1 MGQTSKQKRVIQEN
15 DISEVP
21 VDTKRANDGSSL
33 IIIIS
38 LALCTLFF
46 MWDII
51 FSTNMIPSHPSDLI
65 EVSVLHR
72 ISSIVTYHQ
81 FPLWNDMWIS
91 GFPEYASPISELYD
105 PLLMIPYLFLGLID
119 GVKFII
125 VTHVFFAGIAFWLF
139 STTITQNRSV
149 QLYGSLLFMLS
160 GSMTAR
166 LYPGHTEL
174 MTTQMFIPL
183 TMYFI
188 SKSLNERDVKY
199 IIFSAVS
206 MAMFIFGG
214 AAYLFIFFLML
225 FFVYSLMNV
234 VGLDKQG
241 NNKINIKR
249 SNLKILALIFV
260 LCLMFISIK
269 TIPILN
275 LTDNIVRNDPI
286 EPFKGSI
293 LFKDSVAY
301 FVNGGADSSFSNY
314 ESYAYIG
321 FLPAIFAF
329 LSVFNRSK
337 EKKYMYPSFVV
348 FLLWAGGN
356 LTLFGWIHLLPFLNN
371 FRVPGRAF
379 IFASFILISLS
390 VYGLI
395 WFLNSFEKDKKLV
408 MPVLYTIALVV
419 FFETQEIF
427 INLFRNLQPE
437 ILEILGVA
445 LITSVGCYLLLK
457 KSEWKKETRKIA
469 FVIILFSVLAVSA
482 ANIQFVNP
490 VENKLND
497 PTAQK
502 LMAAIKDHDNGEH
515 EQIWITTT
523 GWPYYHTE
531 IAYNSMI
538 NGIHIQRAY
547 YAYYLKNSPFD
558 LVINNTRY
566 YASNY
571 VVDTQYLD
579 SGETSDIPA
588 TFKVD
593 GVSVYKFENSLS
605 NAFAIRNQN
614 VIPLEIK
621 YYSPNKVVVSGSNVQ
636 LGDVVMLKTTYY
648 DGWKFNGQ
656 DAENIGNMVGGQ
668 INAPLEDV
676 TFTFSPFDFKLGA
689 SISLLTIIIFILMIL
704 KRDSINVYI
713 RKS

>member
-1 MGQTSKQKRVIQEN
+1 MGQTMKQKKVVEKN
-15 DISEVP
+15 DTSQTPIKKEG
-21 VDTKRANDGSSL
+21 ANVSSS
-33 IIIIS
+33 IIIVT
-38 LALCTLFF
+38 LLFCTLFF
-46 MWDII
+46 LWDII
-51 FSTNMIPSHPSDLI
+51 FSADMLPSHPSDLI
-65 EVSVLHR
+65 ELSVLHR
-72 ISSIVTYHQ
+72 IDSLVTYHQ

-91 GFPEYASPISELYD
+91 GFPEYASPISELYN
-105 PLLMIPYLFLGLID
+105 PLLMIPYILLGLID
-119 GVKFII
+119 GVKFIT
-125 VTHVFFAGIAFWLF
+125 VSHVFLAGIAFWLF
-139 STTITQNRSV
+139 STTITPNKSV

-160 GSMTAR
+160 GSITAR

-183 TMYFI
+183 TMFFI
-188 SKSLNERDVKY
+188 TKSLHEKDVKY
-199 IIFSAVS
+199 IILSAIS

-214 AAYLFIFFLML
+214 AAYLFVFFAML
-225 FFVYSLMNV
+225 FFVYSFMSIVSFN
-234 VGLDKQG
+234 KQG
-241 NNKINIKR
+241 NNKISINQ
-249 SNLKILALIFV
+249 SNLKILTLIFV
-260 LCLMFISIK
+260 LCLMLLSIK
-269 TIPILN
+269 IIPILN
-275 LTDNIVRNDPI
+275 LTDNIIRNDPI

-293 LFKDSVAY
+293 LLKDSITY

-329 LSVFNRSK
+329 LSVFNKSK

-348 FLLWAGGN
+348 LLLWAGGN
-356 LTLFGWIHLLPFLNN
+356 LTLFGWIHLLPFLDN

-390 VYGLI
+390 LYGLI
-395 WFLNSFEKDKKLV
+395 WFLDSFEKDKKLV
-408 MPVLYTIALVV
+408 MPVLYSIALVI
-419 FFETQEIF
+419 FFEAQEIF
-427 INLFRNLQPE
+427 INLFKNLQSGA
-437 ILEILGVA
+437 LEIVGVA

-457 KSEWKKETRKIA
+457 RSEWKKETRKIA
-469 FVIILFSVLAVSA
+469 FVIILFSVLAVST

-502 LMAAIKDHDNGEH
+502 LMTAIKDHDNGEH

-531 IAYNSMI
+531 MAYNSMI

-547 YAYYLKNSPFD
+547 YAYYLKNSPSD
-558 LVINNTRY
+558 VVINNTRY
-566 YASNY
+566 YTSNY

-579 SGETSDIPA
+579 SGEPADMPA
-588 TFKVD
+588 TFNVD

-605 NAFAIRNQN
+605 NAFIVRNQN

-621 YYSPNKVVVSGSNVQ
+621 YYSPNKVVASGSNVRV
-636 LGDVVMLKTTYY
+636 GDVVMLKTTYY

-656 DAENIGNMVGGQ
+656 DAENIGNMVGGR
-668 INAPLEDV
+668 IDTPLEDV
-676 TFTFSPFDFKLGA
+676 IFTFSPSDFKFGA
-689 SISLLTIIIFILMIL
+689 SVSLLTIIIFIFMIM
-704 KRDSINVYI
+704 KRDTINIYI